1 MHDTLID
8 KDEYN
13 KIFNQR
19 RGEVSRS
26 ECIDGQV
33 YLFCDNYRNIRCL
46 GAYSTPE
53 YRDGNL
59 LRIKSPILFSD
70 GYYDSYVIY
79 ILMINHKI
87 YEATPDQINLLN
99 LYKNKT

>member
-1 MHDTLID
+1 MKEIILSQNVIFFI
-8 KDEYN
+8 KYYEYN

-19 RGEVSRS
+19 GGEVSRS

-79 ILMINHKI
+79 ILM
-87 YEATPDQINLLN
+87 LN
-99 LYKNKT
+99 RGKKSILV